1 MAASHGSIVYSEHA
15 SCVLQTGEFVK
26 IQHIKGQSYIFR
38 IVNTCRYDDLPAD
51 AQVYWKKDGGR
62 GDYVL
67 AQWCALVGDD
77 ETYEAS
83 KMPLKERA
91 MCAGIKELVLRQYFR
106 WYPIEGVLD
115 AVVVWPAVD
124 IANKEQLVHGMED
137 VFVIYEEENTGNW
150 CWPCIPIDADNWATY
165 CRAP

>member
-1 MAASHGSIVYSEHA
+1 MAASHGSIVYSPHA

-26 IQHIKGQSYIFR
+26 IEHIKGQGYIFR

-51 AQVYWKKDGGR
+51 VQVYWEKDGGR

-67 AQWCALVGDD
+67 AQWCAAVGDD
-77 ETYEAS
+77 VAYEAS

-137 VFVIYEEENTGNW
+137 VFVIFEEENTSPAN
-150 CWPCIPIDADNWATY
+150 
-165 CRAP
+165 